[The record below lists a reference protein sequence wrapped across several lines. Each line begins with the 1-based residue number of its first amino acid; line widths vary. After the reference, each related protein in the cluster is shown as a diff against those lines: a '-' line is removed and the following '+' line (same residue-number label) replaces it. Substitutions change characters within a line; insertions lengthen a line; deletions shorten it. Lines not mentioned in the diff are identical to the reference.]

1 MNMTIVSPKLV
12 GRLLYSIGA
21 LILIPAGAIFI
32 ASPNTLLMAG
42 PIVLLLPIVG
52 GAFALVGKWMT
63 RRV

>member
-1 MNMTIVSPKLV
+1 MAIAPSKLV

-21 LILIPAGAIFI
+21 LVLIPAGAIFI

-52 GAFALVGKWMT
+52 GLLALAGKWMM
-63 RRV
+63 RRAR